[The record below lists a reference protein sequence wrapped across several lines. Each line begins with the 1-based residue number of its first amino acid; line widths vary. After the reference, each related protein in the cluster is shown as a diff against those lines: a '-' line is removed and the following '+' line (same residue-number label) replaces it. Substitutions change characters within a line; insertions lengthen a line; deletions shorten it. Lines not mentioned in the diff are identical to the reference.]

1 VDDLFGPPISVYTRS
16 QAIADGVLRGRFQTQ
31 PGRPGF
37 TIPGSRHRHPDGMS
51 ISTWSRTPCRRDRV
65 RPGRLWDVLSLAAVA
80 ARRGADSD
88 RVTFRVIFEMPDDR
102 RETVKAIMTDRRRR
116 PEWRTGDHDH
126 ATGRTIEMQVSIT
139 FEVDN
144 AVFED

>member
-16 QAIADGVLRGRFQTQ
+16 QAIADGVLVDVSDTARQA
-31 PGRPGF
+31 GF
-37 TIPGSRHRHPDGMS
+37 TIPVAVTGTLWYEYIDLEPDTLPAGQS
-51 ISTWSRTPCRRDRV
+51 AT
-65 RPGRLWDVLSLAAVA
+65 GRLWDVLSLAAVA